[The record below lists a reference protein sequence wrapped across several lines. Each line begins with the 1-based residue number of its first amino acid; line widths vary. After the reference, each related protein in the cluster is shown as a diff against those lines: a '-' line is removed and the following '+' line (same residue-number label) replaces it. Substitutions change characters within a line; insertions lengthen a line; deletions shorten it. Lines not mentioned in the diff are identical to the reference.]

1 MNVSVFWSSKN
12 NHTSEGNMIPEWIA
26 KILMTWA
33 HIAVG
38 LSVLFLSFVCTGMMV
53 KWSRSIHDQIEQMRK
68 LRNRPSK
75 EGGL

>member
-1 MNVSVFWSSKN
+1 
-12 NHTSEGNMIPEWIA
+12 MIPEWIA

-38 LSVLFLSFVCTGMMV
+38 LSVLFLSFVCTGMVV
-53 KWSRSIHDQIEQMRK
+53 KWFRSINDQIEQMRK
-68 LRNRPSK
+68 LRIRPSK